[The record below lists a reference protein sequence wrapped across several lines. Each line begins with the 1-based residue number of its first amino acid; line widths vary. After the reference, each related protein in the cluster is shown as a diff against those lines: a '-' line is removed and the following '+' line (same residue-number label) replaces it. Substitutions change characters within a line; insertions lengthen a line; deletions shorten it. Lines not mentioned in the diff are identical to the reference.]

1 MNSTHE
7 SEHKATL
14 RSGPLTGVS
23 VLDIATIIAAP
34 MAATLLADY
43 GADVLKVELPGR
55 GDGAR
60 DFPPFRDGKSLW
72 WKTINRNKRLITLDL
87 REPEGQKI
95 LNRLLPEF
103 DVLVENFRPGTLDRW
118 GLTREKLWEINPRLI
133 ILRTTGFGQDG
144 PYSDRPGF
152 ARVFEAMGGLT
163 YLTGESDGEPMHPG
177 HPIGD
182 SIGGLFGAI
191 GILTALVRR
200 AASPDGKG
208 EEIDLSM
215 TEAVLRLLD
224 FLPIENDQL
233 GVVRKRSGNSNQY
246 AAPSAVFQTAD
257 GHSVSL
263 SGSTNA
269 LFSANSRAIG
279 MPELIDDPRFASN
292 RMRLQHVK
300 ELETLFGDWIGRHTL
315 PQVLDAFEAAE
326 GTIAPIYSIQQ
337 IEADPHLQSREAI
350 VNVRDEDFGT
360 VRMSNVVPRF
370 SSAPCQIHRTGG
382 AIGQDNVDVLI
393 DKLGLTP
400 AELLDLTQRRIA

>member
-1 MNSTHE
+1 MSPQQT
-7 SEHKATL
+7 ART
-14 RSGPLTGVS
+14 GPLTGVS
-23 VLDIATIIAAP
+23 VLDVATIIAAP

-72 WKTINRNKRLITLDL
+72 WKTINRNKRFMTLDL
-87 REPEGQKI
+87 RQPDGQQI
-95 LNRLLPEF
+95 LCRLLPRF

-118 GLTREKLWEINPRLI
+118 GLTREKLWEANPRLI

-144 PYSDRPGF
+144 PYRDRPGF

-163 YLTGESDGEPMHPG
+163 YLTGEPGGEPMHPG

-191 GILTALVRR
+191 GILAALVRR
-200 AASPDGKG
+200 SASVDGRG

-224 FLPIENDQL
+224 FLPIEHDQL
-233 GVVRKRSGNSNQY
+233 GVVRQRSGNANQY
-246 AAPSAVFQTAD
+246 AAPSAVYRTSD

-269 LFSANSRAIG
+269 LFAANARAIG
-279 MPELIDDPRFASN
+279 LPHLIDDARYASN
-292 RMRLQHVK
+292 RMRLQHAK
-300 ELETLFGDWIGRHTL
+300 ELDALFSAWIAQHTLSETLA
-315 PQVLDAFEAAE
+315 AFERAE
-326 GTIAPIYSIQQ
+326 GTIAPIYSIEQ
-337 IEADPHLQSREAI
+337 IEADPQVQARQAI
-350 VNVRDEDFGT
+350 VSVPDQDFGH
-360 VRMSNVVPRF
+360 VRMPNVVPRF
-370 SSAPCQIHRTGG
+370 SSARCQVREPGG
-382 AIGQDNVDVLI
+382 AMGRDNTQVLAEE
-393 DKLGLTP
+393 LGMSP
-400 AELLDLTQRRIA
+400 AELQALSGRGVI